1 MSSGAGIT
9 SIEEDDVTTRSAAS
23 KSGIARRG
31 LGRGLE
37 SLIPSAGMSE
47 SGFAQVNV
55 DEISPNP
62 QQPRTNFDEES
73 LTSLADSI
81 GTVGVLQPVVLRR
94 IPEGGYVLVAGE
106 RRWRAARR
114 AGLTEIP
121 AMIRT
126 GDDAASLTE
135 ALVENLQRSDLTPL
149 EEAAAYQQLL
159 EDFGMTHDEVG
170 RRVGKSRAAVTNTLR
185 LLGLPASIQG
195 MVERGDLSAG
205 HARALAALED
215 RAFAEH
221 VAKKAVEEG
230 WSVRQVEDAV
240 RLRRGEEP
248 LKGGRPR
255 AREVRPAEI
264 IELEHRL
271 ADRLNSRVTVEFRSG
286 RGALRI
292 DYGSVEDLE
301 KIYRKLMG

>member
-1 MSSGAGIT
+1 M
-9 SIEEDDVTTRSAAS
+9 TTRSTATPTAGKPGTS
-23 KSGIARRG
+23 KRG

-37 SLIPSAGMSE
+37 SLIPTAGAGE
-47 SGFAQVNV
+47 SGFAHVNV
-55 DEISPNP
+55 DDISPNP
-62 QQPRTNFDEES
+62 QQPRTSFDEES
-73 LTSLADSI
+73 LASLADSI
-81 GTVGVLQPVVLRR
+81 ATVGVLQPIVLRR
-94 IPEGGYVLVAGE
+94 NPGGGYVLVAGE

-121 AMIRT
+121 AVIRS

-170 RRVGKSRAAVTNTLR
+170 RRVGKSRAAVSNTLR

-195 MVERGDLSAG
+195 MVERGELAAG
-205 HARALAALED
+205 HARALAAIDD

-221 VAKKAVEEG
+221 IAKRAVAEG

-248 LKGGRPR
+248 AKGGRPR
-255 AREVRPAEI
+255 VREVRPAEI

-271 ADRLNSRVTVEFRSG
+271 ADRIGTKVKVEFRGG
-286 RGALRI
+286 RGALHI
-292 DYGSVEDLE
+292 DYASVEDLE
-301 KIYRKLMG
+301 KIYRRLMS

>member
-1 MSSGAGIT
+1 M
-9 SIEEDDVTTRSAAS
+9 TTRSSTAKPGIS
-23 KSGIARRG
+23 KRG

-37 SLIPSAGMSE
+37 SLIPSAGIAD
-47 SGFAQVNV
+47 SGFAYVNV

-81 GTVGVLQPVVLRR
+81 ATVGVLQPLVLRR
-94 IPEGGYVLVAGE
+94 NPDGGYMLVAGE

-205 HARALAALED
+205 HARALAALDD

-230 WSVRQVEDAV
+230 WSVRQIEEAV
-240 RLRRGEEP
+240 RLRRGEDAP
-248 LKGGRPR
+248 RRGRPR
-255 AREVRPAEI
+255 IREIRPAEI

-271 ADRLNSRVTVEFRSG
+271 AERLNSKVTVDFGGG
-286 RGALRI
+286 RGALHI
-292 DYGSVEDLE
+292 AYGSLEELE
-301 KIYRKLMG
+301 KIYRKLMA

>member
-1 MSSGAGIT
+1 MTTSS
-9 SIEEDDVTTRSAAS
+9 SSAKTGLA
-23 KSGIARRG
+23 KRGLAKTG
-31 LGRGLE
+31 LGRGLD
-37 SLIPSAGMSE
+37 SLIPSAGPGE
-47 SGFAQVNV
+47 SGFAFVGV
-55 DEISPNP
+55 DDISPNP
-62 QQPRTNFDEES
+62 QQPRASFDEET

-81 GTVGVLQPVVLRR
+81 GMVGVLQPVVLRR
-94 IPEGGYVLVAGE
+94 DPDGGYVLVAGE

-149 EEAAAYQQLL
+149 EEAAAYRQLL

-205 HARALAALED
+205 HARALAGIED

-221 VAKKAVEEG
+221 VAKRAVDEG
-230 WSVRQVEDAV
+230 WSVRQIEEAV

-248 LKGGRPR
+248 SRGGRPR

-264 IELEHRL
+264 IELEQRL
-271 ADRLNSRVTVEFRSG
+271 ADRLNSKVTVEFHAG
-286 RGALRI
+286 RGALHI

-301 KIYRKLMG
+301 KLYRKLMG